1 MSLLVLL
8 GDDSY
13 AIAQY
18 LNQLK
23 AQLNPNWLSFNL
35 HRYSAEQIQ
44 TAIATARTPPV
55 MDTQRLVIVTD
66 CPFKSWSMEQLADI
80 DQLPDSTTLA
90 LLGQTL
96 DKRTKVA
103 KYLTAQGMVM
113 LTYERP
119 KAWDVQGIECMVSG
133 IARRQGLRLP
143 KGAIA
148 YLAEALGNDT
158 RRMEAELVKLSVYAN
173 GRSLSLSA
181 VQQVIPNQTHSS
193 LKLAEAMRQGRT
205 AAALYQLQALLATNH
220 PLMVITSTLL
230 TQFRTWLW
238 VKAAMQAG
246 IHDNHTLAQHCQ
258 MSNPKRM
265 YYLKQEVKGLRLSS
279 LVQAQQKLF
288 DCLEAIKY
296 QGQDA
301 LLTTILSISQRIDR
315 Q

>member
-8 GDDSY
+8 GDDSH
-13 AIAQY
+13 AIACH

-35 HRYSAEQIQ
+35 HRYSAEHIQ

-80 DQLPDSTTLA
+80 DHLPDSTTLA
-90 LLGQTL
+90 LIGQTL

-103 KYLTAQGMVM
+103 KYLTAQDMMM

-119 KAWDVQGIECMVSG
+119 KAWDAQGIECMVSSL
-133 IARRQGLRLP
+133 ARRQELRLP
-143 KGAIA
+143 KGAIS
-148 YLAEALGNDT
+148 YLAEAVGNDT
-158 RRMEAELVKLSVYAN
+158 HRIEAELVKLSVYAS

-205 AAALYQLQALLATNH
+205 AAALHQLQTLLAASQ

-238 VKAAMQAG
+238 VKAALQSG
-246 IHDNHTLAQHCQ
+246 IHDNQTLAQHCQ
-258 MSNPKRM
+258 VSNPRRM
-265 YYLKQEVKGLRLSS
+265 YYLKQEVKGLCLST
-279 LVQAQQKLF
+279 LIQAQQKLF
-288 DCLEAIKY
+288 DCLEALKY

-301 LLTTILSISQRIDR
+301 LLTTVLSISQRIDL

>member
-1 MSLLVLL
+1 MSLLILL
-8 GDDSY
+8 GDDSH
-13 AIAQY
+13 AIARH

-66 CPFKSWSMEQLADI
+66 CLFKSWAIEQLADI
-80 DQLPDSTTLA
+80 DHLPDSTTLA
-90 LLGQTL
+90 LIGQTL

-103 KYLTAQGMVM
+103 KYLAAQGMMM
-113 LTYERP
+113 LNYERP
-119 KAWDVQGIECMVSG
+119 KAWDAQGIESMVSG

-143 KGAIA
+143 KSAIA

-158 RRMEAELVKLSVYAN
+158 RRMEVELAKLSVYAN

-193 LKLAEAMRQGRT
+193 LKLAESMRQGRT
-205 AAALYQLQALLATNH
+205 AAALHQLQALLAANY

-246 IHDNHTLAQHCQ
+246 IYDNQTLAQHCKV
-258 MSNPKRM
+258 SNPKRM

-301 LLTTILSISQRIDR
+301 LLTTIFSISQKID
-315 Q
+315 QQ